1 MAEDSLI
8 GRLGKLDTC
17 AVSDAL
23 DRLGLRGA
31 TFGVRPLWSC
41 PRIVGRA
48 VTVKIKPAGLEKPK
62 QHLGTAAIQAARPG
76 DIIVIDSGGR
86 QDASAWGGLLSLAA
100 KTKGLSGVV
109 IDGACRDID
118 ESREVGFPVYA
129 RAVIPMTARGRVM
142 QDSFN
147 QEIAFAGVQV
157 HPGDLLIADGSGVVF
172 IPREKEQEV
181 VKEAEAVAQ
190 QEARMAEGIRQGL
203 SVVEVLEKLGY
214 ESMLDKA
221 KKEK

>member
-8 GRLGKLDTC
+8 GRLSKLDTC

-23 DRLGLRGA
+23 DRLSLKGA
-31 TFGVRPLWSC
+31 SFGVRPLWPC

-48 VTVKIKPAGLEKPK
+48 VTVKIKPPGLEKPK
-62 QHLGTAAIQAARPG
+62 QHLGSAAIQAARPG

-86 QDASAWGGLLSLAA
+86 PDVSAWGGLLSLAS

-118 ESREVGFPVYA
+118 ESREVGFPVFA
-129 RAVIPMTARGRVM
+129 RAVVPMTARGRVV

-147 QEIAFAGVQV
+147 QEIQFAGVQV
-157 HPGDLLIADGSGVVF
+157 HPGDLVIADGSGVVF

-181 VKEAEAVAQ
+181 IKEAEAVAQ

-203 SVVEVLEKLGY
+203 SVVEVLERLGY
-214 ESMLDKA
+214 ESMLDKG
-221 KKEK
+221 KGK